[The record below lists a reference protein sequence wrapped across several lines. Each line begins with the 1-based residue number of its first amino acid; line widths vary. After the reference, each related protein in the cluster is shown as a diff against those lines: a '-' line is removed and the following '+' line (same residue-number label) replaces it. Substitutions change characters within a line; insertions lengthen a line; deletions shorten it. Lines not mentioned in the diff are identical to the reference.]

1 MSRSFGSFMFNVS
14 LNTFYKPES
23 LKFVVLTHI
32 NLMFIINIRDR
43 ATNSVSK
50 CSLAIDVNDV

>member
-1 MSRSFGSFMFNVS
+1 MFNVS